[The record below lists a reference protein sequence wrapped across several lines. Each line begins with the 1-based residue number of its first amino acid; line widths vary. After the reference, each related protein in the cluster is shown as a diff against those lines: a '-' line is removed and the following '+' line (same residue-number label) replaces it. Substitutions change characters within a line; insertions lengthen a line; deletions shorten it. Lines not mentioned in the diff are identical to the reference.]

1 MEPPGYS
8 WVLVKVFFCTVWCS
22 AILANKLEN
31 RWIQKALI
39 FFGENLTSALWG
51 FYCSRWSL
59 ICFLKQAGCW
69 SMLIGEVGLRGT
81 ENWVLNDPVLDR
93 AHFVHPIFCCTVHSE
108 LVLRLARKRD
118 EQASLLLLAKA
129 ATRHTVQ
136 GQKVLDTTAQCGK

>member
-8 WVLVKVFFCTVWCS
+8 WVLVKVFLYSVMLCDPCKQIGKPVDPKS
-22 AILANKLEN
+22 LDL
-31 RWIQKALI
+31 
-39 FFGENLTSALWG
+39 FGENLTSALWG